1 MDINI
6 NQIIKKLE
14 KKAKGIYVDKDKLKG
29 LMNSAKRMIEENQEL
44 KDIVEDV
51 SIMIQLVKD
60 RAKGD
65 YKDLSK
71 NSIILV
77 VSALLYLVIPLD
89 LIPDFLPLGFI
100 DDMAVIAFVM
110 KKISSEIDKYKMWKK
125 IPLEDPPGTF
135 VDTNNIY
142 KTEEIKDVKDEGYFD
157 A

>member
-14 KKAKGIYVDKDKLKG
+14 KKAKSIYLDKDKLKG
-29 LMNSAKRMIEENQEL
+29 LLNSTKRMIEENQQL

-51 SIMIQLVKD
+51 SIMVQLVKD
-60 RAKGD
+60 RARGD

-89 LIPDFLPLGFI
+89 VIPDFLPLGFI

-110 KKISSEIDKYKMWKK
+110 KKMSSEMDKYKIWKGISSEIS
-125 IPLEDPPGTF
+125 IESPLEMHND
-135 VDTNNIY
+135 Y
-142 KTEEIKDVKDEGYFD
+142 EEIIDAEYEDYFD
-157 A
+157 I